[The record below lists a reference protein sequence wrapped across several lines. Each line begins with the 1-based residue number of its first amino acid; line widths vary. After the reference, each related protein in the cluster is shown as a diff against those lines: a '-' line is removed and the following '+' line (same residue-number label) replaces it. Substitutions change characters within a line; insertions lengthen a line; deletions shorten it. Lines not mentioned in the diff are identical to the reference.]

1 MRPRLRT
8 RFGVVPLVMSLI
20 VGSAAHAATV
30 NVTEGEMFVSRGNGY
45 ERVAG
50 TAQVRVGDSVMAGEF
65 GVGQISYA
73 NGCAVTVRPGA
84 VVAIEAQ
91 ASCAAAEDWSTNV
104 VDPASA
110 SGGLSTGQILLGV
123 AIAGGVGAGV
133 YALTQGGGDDKP
145 ASP

>member
-1 MRPRLRT
+1 MRPK
-8 RFGVVPLVMSLI
+8 FGAVPFVMSLLI
-20 VGSAAHAATV
+20 LGSAAHAATV
-30 NVTEGEMFVSRGNGY
+30 RVTEGELFVSRGNGY

-104 VDPASA
+104 VDPASPA
-110 SGGLSTGQILLGV
+110 SEGLSTGQILLGV

>member
-1 MRPRLRT
+1 MRT
-8 RFGVVPLVMSLI
+8 RFGAVPLVMSLLI
-20 VGSAAHAATV
+20 LGSAAQAATV
-30 NVTEGEMFVSRGNGY
+30 TVTEDEVFVSSGNGY

-73 NGCAVTVRPGA
+73 NGCAVTVRPGT
-84 VVAIEAQ
+84 VVAIESQ

-104 VDPASA
+104 VDPASE
-110 SGGLSTGQILLGV
+110 GLSTGHIHLGV

>member
-1 MRPRLRT
+1 MRPK
-8 RFGVVPLVMSLI
+8 FGAVPFVMSLLI
-20 VGSAAHAATV
+20 LGSAAHAATV
-30 NVTEGEMFVSRGNGY
+30 RVTEGELFVSRGNGY

-84 VVAIEAQ
+84 VVAIGAQ
-91 ASCAAAEDWSTNV
+91 ASCAAADDWSTNV
-104 VDPASA
+104 VDPASE
-110 SGGLSTGQILLGV
+110 GLSTGQILLGV

>member
-1 MRPRLRT
+1 MRSRLCT
-8 RFGVVPLVMSLI
+8 RFGVVPLVMSLLL
-20 VGSAAHAATV
+20 GTAAHAATV
-30 NVTEGEMFVSRGNGY
+30 TVTEGELFVSRGNGY
-45 ERVAG
+45 EPVAG
-50 TAQVRVGDSVMAGEF
+50 TEQVRVGDSVMAGEF

-73 NGCAVTVRPGA
+73 NGCAVTVRPGS
-84 VVAIEAQ
+84 VVAIEGQ
-91 ASCAAAEDWSTNV
+91 ASCKVADDWSTNV
-104 VDPASA
+104 DPA

>member
-1 MRPRLRT
+1 MRT
-8 RFGVVPLVMSLI
+8 RFGAVPLVMSLI
-20 VGSAAHAATV
+20 LGSAAHAATV
-30 NVTEGEMFVSRGNGY
+30 NVTEGELFISRGNGF

-65 GVGQISYA
+65 GVGQITYA
-73 NGCAVTVRPGA
+73 NGCAVTVRPGT
-84 VVAIEAQ
+84 VVAIKAQ
-91 ASCAAAEDWSTNV
+91 ASCTAANDWSTNV
-104 VDPASA
+104 DPASE
-110 SGGLSTGQILLGV
+110 GLSTGQILLGV

>member
-1 MRPRLRT
+1 M
-8 RFGVVPLVMSLI
+8 VMSLLI
-20 VGSAAHAATV
+20 LGSTAHAATV
-30 NVTEGEMFVSRGNGY
+30 RVTEGELFVSRGNGY
-45 ERVAG
+45 EHVAG

-65 GVGQISYA
+65 GVGQITYA
-73 NGCAVTVRPGA
+73 NGCSVTVRPGT
-84 VVAIEAQ
+84 VVPIEAQ

-104 VDPASA
+104 DPASE
-110 SGGLSTGQILLGV
+110 GLSTGQILLGV